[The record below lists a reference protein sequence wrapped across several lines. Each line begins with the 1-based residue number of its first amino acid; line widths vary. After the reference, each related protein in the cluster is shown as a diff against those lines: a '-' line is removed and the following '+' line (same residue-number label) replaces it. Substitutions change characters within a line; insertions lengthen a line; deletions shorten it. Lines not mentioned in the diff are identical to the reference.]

1 MLIKKGDATEIR
13 IRDYSSVQSIINPE
27 IIENFTKQAKELK
40 RIAPRADDFLYFSTV
55 MMHAAE
61 AACINE
67 DGSPKMYKG
76 KPVTSNWDESTGSY
90 IWKCTD
96 PNIQPYR
103 NQRGDIFPEAE
114 LIKAHKEWVGKPLC
128 IDHQASSV
136 DHTRGFIVDTFYDYD
151 LKRIVA
157 LAAIDKKSYPELAR
171 KVESGTSN
179 NVSMGTGVGRAVC
192 TEKGCHRVIK
202 SANEFCEHMK
212 YKSGYG
218 EVNLDLSPI
227 ELSIVV
233 AGADKRAK
241 IKHIIAS
248 VDTLNNYVKSKEELL
263 KKGSNKDLKFT
274 SSILEDLRS
283 FIDNATEE
291 LEELKSETSSIE
303 DDEEALMESEELETE
318 EDPSGELLS
327 APAGAR
333 LADELIEMKKAASL
347 LETRLHKMHKKVSDI
362 SLNSLMKSASDLHN
376 KIALAEDTF
385 HVSMDYTD
393 GEGRGAVRRQF
404 EMSTEKLA
412 DMENF
417 LDTVCEELK
426 DIQGHSSDLEDSDSN
441 KKEAFESMT
450 DNIETKISSLK
461 QQFSN
466 LVKGYNMTIDKKA
479 YFQGGGGVNEPTPG
493 KQKYPVD
500 PMNEKLRQEDHH
512 MKGQKPFPEVGDVE
526 KLYGDDLEKKKLL
539 ARAELAERE
548 ERAIKRAATL
558 EAAREALKKNAYF
571 QGGGGVNEPTPGKQK
586 YPVDPMNDK
595 LRQDDH
601 HMKGQKPFP
610 EVGDVEKLYGDD
622 LEKKKKLSRASK
634 LKGSLIK
641 GASLGEYTWKVT
653 DPDGNVL
660 FRDTV
665 KSLAKGDE
673 LLYTTVASEEYGHG
687 LINRIQKQA
696 FSKMAQDAGLPAPA
710 AAPAAPVA
718 EMPAD
723 MPMPSAPAAGDTGLP
738 APESGTGD
746 VKETAL
752 ELSEQVRDLSS
763 DLVEAVQN
771 LTGEQEEMGEV
782 APKAASALFA
792 IQREA
797 NVALTDVITE
807 MVEDLSD
814 RKDELTQ
821 IAGMVSAGKVNE
833 HNSDIFQSISQASFD
848 ETKKAIAQGRAL
860 MGTFLKYARGAQ
872 ALIKQAQMEQEL
884 AETSGD
890 SDFED
895 DSESLESVL
904 DRVDSQ
910 LDDVDTTLDT
920 DEELDM
926 TTDDTQE
933 SEDMDMGDD
942 EETSEDELESDD
954 LDLDLEGLSS
964 DLDAEETDSVD
975 SDFDALLADMVEVK
989 TPDGKTVKA
998 PAGSEVKTVSASRN
1012 EMRAKIAAKAMQL
1025 SGVAAEMADSVT
1037 IGGIDAN
1044 EDRAVSENIVD
1055 QQEKTMSLVLGKV
1068 KVRKEAE
1075 RIHQLIAQGEI
1086 DSDDLDSLVS
1096 LGVDPEAVK
1105 YYKEFYGEAEG
1116 GKEFAAELTAEHK
1129 KSEAAEEVEAYK
1141 VKIARAYELVHDMV
1155 SKDLCPDDR
1164 DSIGSKVN
1172 EVVQYN
1178 DAAFD
1183 SLKRIVASAPVR
1195 KIASLPVSGLMPQ
1208 VGVVNEGGKTK
1219 GSGNSSVDVYMEA
1232 LQGGRSSRFSR

>member
-13 IRDYSSVQSIINPE
+13 VRDYSSVQSIINPE
-27 IIENFTKQAKELK
+27 IIADFTKQAKDLK
-40 RIAPRADDFLYFSTV
+40 KIAPKADDFLYFSTV

-67 DGSPKMYKG
+67 DGSAKLYRG
-76 KPVTSNWDESTGSY
+76 KPVTSSWDETTGSY
-90 IWKCTD
+90 IWKCSD

-157 LAAIDKKSYPELAR
+157 LAAIDKRSYPELAR
-171 KVESGTSN
+171 KVETGASN

-248 VDTLNNYVKSKEELL
+248 VDALNKYVKSKEDLL
-263 KKGSNKDLKFT
+263 KKGSSKDLDFT
-274 SSILEDLRS
+274 STILEDLRAFVDS
-283 FIDNATEE
+283 ATEK
-291 LEELKSETSSIE
+291 LEDLKTETSSIE
-303 DDEEALMESEELETE
+303 EDEDALIDSELETE

-333 LADELIEMKKAASL
+333 MADELVEMKKAASL
-347 LETRLHKMHKKVSDI
+347 LESRLQKMHKKVSDI
-362 SLNSLMKSASDLHN
+362 SLKSLMKSASELYN
-376 KIALAEDTF
+376 KVCKAEAEDLYSA
-385 HVSMDYTD
+385 HLQLRGED
-393 GEGRGAVRRQF
+393 GVNRNLEIN
-404 EMSTEKLA
+404 TNKLS
-412 DMENF
+412 ELESF
-417 LDTVCEELK
+417 LDTSCEELK
-426 DIQGHSSDLEDSDSN
+426 ELQGHSSDLEDSDSN
-441 KKEAFESMT
+441 KKEAFVSLT
-450 DNIETKISSLK
+450 DNIETKISSLQ

-466 LVKGYNMTIDKKA
+466 LVKGYNMTIDKK
-479 YFQGGGGVNEPTPG
+479 
-493 KQKYPVD
+493 
-500 PMNEKLRQEDHH
+500 
-512 MKGQKPFPEVGDVE
+512 
-526 KLYGDDLEKKKLL
+526 
-539 ARAELAERE
+539 
-548 ERAIKRAATL
+548 
-558 EAAREALKKNAYF
+558 AYF

-622 LEKKKKLSRASK
+622 LEKKKKLSRAEEEQDDRAIKRAVALEAAREALKKSAYYQGGGGVNEPTPGKQKYPVDPMNDKLRQEDHHMKGQKPFPEVGDVEKLYGDDLEKKKKLSRASK

-653 DPDGNVL
+653 DTDGNVL
-660 FRDTV
+660 FKDTV
-665 KSLAKGDE
+665 ANLTRGDE
-673 LLYTTVASEEYGHG
+673 LLYSAACTEEYGHG
-687 LINRIQKQA
+687 LINRVQKQA
-696 FSKMAQDAGLPAPA
+696 FTKMAQDTGA
-710 AAPAAPVA
+710 AAPAMPA
-718 EMPAD
+718 EMP
-723 MPMPSAPAAGDTGLP
+723 MPAGAPAGDPGVAPAP
-738 APESGTGD
+738 APEAAPEGGTGD

-752 ELSEQVRDLSS
+752 TLAEQVRDLSS

-771 LTGEQEEMGEV
+771 LTGEQEEAGEV
-782 APKAASALFA
+782 VPKAASALHT

-797 NVALTDVITE
+797 NAALTDVITE

-821 IAGMVSAGKVNE
+821 ITGMISAGKVNAA
-833 HNSDIFQSISQASFD
+833 NADIFQSISQASFD

-872 ALIKQAQMEQEL
+872 ALIKQAEMEEEL
-884 AETSGD
+884 AGLESGG
-890 SDFED
+890 DFED
-895 DSESLESVL
+895 DGESLSDVL
-904 DRVDSQ
+904 DRVDTE
-910 LDDVDTTLDT
+910 LDDVDTVLNQ
-920 DEELDM
+920 
-926 TTDDTQE
+926 DTQS
-933 SEDMDMGDD
+933 SEDMDMDD
-942 EETSEDELESDD
+942 EDTLSSEDMDMDDEDSTDELESDD
-954 LDLDLEGLSS
+954 LDLDAISE
-964 DLDAEETDSVD
+964 DLDLEESAEDSVD

-998 PAGSEVKTVSASRN
+998 PPGSEVRTVSASRN

-1025 SGVAAEMADSVT
+1025 SGVAGELADSTT
-1037 IGGIDAN
+1037 IGGIDGTG
-1044 EDRAVSENIVD
+1044 DSTVSENIVD

-1075 RIHQLIAQGEI
+1075 KIHQLISQGEI
-1086 DSDDLDSLVS
+1086 APSDLDSLVS

-1105 YYKEFYGEAEG
+1105 YYKEFYGQAEG
-1116 GKEFAAELTAEHK
+1116 GKEFAAELTSESK
-1129 KSEAAEEVEAYK
+1129 KSEASEEVEAFK

-1164 DSIGSKVN
+1164 DSISSKVN
-1172 EVVQYN
+1172 EVVQFN
-1178 DAAFD
+1178 DSAFD
-1183 SLKRIVASAPVR
+1183 SLKRIVASAPTPVR
-1195 KIASLPVSGLMPQ
+1195 KVASLPVSGLMPQ
-1208 VGVVNEGGKTK
+1208 VGVINEGSKTK